1 VREWLNAGV
10 WRHMIRL
17 PPMIGARRVGQLADR
32 ARGEVGALS
41 EEHRAVHHFVVRE
54 LPRVGA
60 PLPPQLVAESLNLRL
75 AQVVRI
81 LDELEAKRAFLFR
94 DDQGSVVWAYPV
106 TAAKTSHRLSF
117 KSGERLYAA

>member
-1 VREWLNAGV
+1 MREWLKAGV

-17 PPMIGARRVGQLADR
+17 PPMIGTRRVGQLADR

-75 AQVVRI
+75 AHVDMIAGNQ
-81 LDELEAKRAFLFR
+81 FN
-94 DDQGSVVWAYPV
+94 G
-106 TAAKTSHRLSF
+106 
-117 KSGERLYAA
+117 